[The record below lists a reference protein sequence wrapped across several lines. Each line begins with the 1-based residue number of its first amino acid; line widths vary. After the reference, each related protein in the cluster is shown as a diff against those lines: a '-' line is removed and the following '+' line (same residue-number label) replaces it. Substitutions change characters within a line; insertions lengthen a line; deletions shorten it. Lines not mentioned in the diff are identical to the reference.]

1 MRGFQRVRRHM
12 NGSHVC
18 LSFTL
23 GMNRDAFALDF
34 HLPAQILLTVNP
46 EPIGQAVLDDARIFG
61 SDRHD
66 ALVTITDDDL
76 AALACVDTRCQ
87 TGRFGNVH

>member
-1 MRGFQRVRRHM
+1 M

-18 LSFTL
+18 LSFAL

-61 SDRHD
+61 SDRHEGWLMPEMHMRPERPLTKSC
-66 ALVTITDDDL
+66 AS
-76 AALACVDTRCQ
+76 
-87 TGRFGNVH
+87 

>member
-1 MRGFQRVRRHM
+1 M

-34 HLPAQILLTVNP
+34 HLPAQILLIVNP
-46 EPIGQAVLDDARIFG
+46 EPIGQAVLDDARIF
-61 SDRHD
+61 
-66 ALVTITDDDL
+66 
-76 AALACVDTRCQ
+76 
-87 TGRFGNVH
+87 F